1 MRTFYYLALLA
12 STILLLPSM
21 SQAQSEVQ
29 WEGRWEIIS
38 SRVSFCNIHVVKEM
52 KANQSKPTAI
62 LEGLINGEPFRI
74 NCTIEEIPE
83 RRSIVFHE
91 APDANG
97 NYVYEQ
103 GEPLLLIIV
112 TKTENPLM
120 ATPVWMQLDITEK
133 RTNKDCLVRRI
144 PTPRYKGIYKFEQDG
159 VETALNIG
167 RVDNDNKF
175 ESTIARAGEKTSC
188 ACELQA
194 RHLAVCYPEN
204 GKGAFYLDF
213 NNEGVKVVKNYEQ
226 NIYEPSKGA
235 SEDSELVW
243 NATLKK

>member
-1 MRTFYYLALLA
+1 MKTFYNLVLIIAATLSIPLVG
-12 STILLLPSM
+12 
-21 SQAQSEVQ
+21 QAQNNIQ

-38 SRVSFCNIHVVKEM
+38 SSSSFCNIHIVKDM
-52 KANQSKPTAI
+52 KSNQSQPSAI

-91 APDANG
+91 VPSADGEYKYNKD
-97 NYVYEQ
+97 
-103 GEPLLLIIV
+103 EPLFLVIV

-133 RTNKDCLVRRI
+133 RTNKNCFVRRI
-144 PTPRYKGIYKFEQDG
+144 PVPNYKGIYKFQQDG

-167 RVDNDNKF
+167 RVSKNKF
-175 ESTIARAGEKTSC
+175 KSSIATADQETKC

-194 RHLAVCYPEN
+194 RHLAVCYPED
-204 GKGAFYLDF
+204 GRGAFYLDF
-213 NNEGVKVVKNYEQ
+213 NNEGVKVVKSYDQ
-226 NIYEPSKGA
+226 NIYKPGQGA
-235 SEDSELVW
+235 NEDSELVW

>member
-1 MRTFYYLALLA
+1 MRTIYHLVQIIAA
-12 STILLLPSM
+12 TLLLSV
-21 SQAQSEVQ
+21 SVSAQGNVQ

-38 SRVSFCNIHVVKEM
+38 SRSSFCNIHIVKEM
-52 KANQSKPTAI
+52 KSNAQPSAI

-91 APDANG
+91 APGADG
-97 NYVYEQ
+97 NYQFEK
-103 GEPLLLIIV
+103 GEPLLLVIV

-144 PTPRYKGIYKFEQDG
+144 PTPNYKGIYKFQQDG

-167 RVDNDNKF
+167 RVSKNKFKSSIASADNKT
-175 ESTIARAGEKTSC
+175 ECE
-188 ACELQA
+188 CELQA
-194 RHLAVCYPEN
+194 RHLAVCYPED
-204 GKGAFYLDF
+204 GRGAFYLDF
-213 NNEGVKVVKNYEQ
+213 NSEGVKVVKSYDQ
-226 NIYEPSKGA
+226 NIYKPGEGA
-235 SEDSELVW
+235 REDSELVW

>member
-1 MRTFYYLALLA
+1 MRTFYNLVLLLA
-12 STILLLPSM
+12 FIAATPLLTN
-21 SQAQSEVQ
+21 AQDIQ

-38 SRVSFCNIHVVKEM
+38 SRSSFCNIHVVKEM
-52 KANQSKPTAI
+52 KANQSQPTAI

-74 NCTIEEIPE
+74 NCTVEEIPE

-91 APDANG
+91 APGADG
-97 NYVYEQ
+97 SYQFEK
-103 GEPLLLIIV
+103 GEALLLIIV

-133 RTNKDCLVRRI
+133 RTNKDCLVRRV
-144 PTPRYKGIYKFEQDG
+144 PVPRYKGIYKFEQDG

-167 RVDNDNKF
+167 RVDGKNKF
-175 ESTIARAGEKTSC
+175 SSTIAKADQKVACE
-188 ACELQA
+188 CELQA
-194 RHLAVCYPEN
+194 RHLAVCYPED

-213 NNEGVKVVKNYEQ
+213 NNEGVKVVKSYDQ
-226 NIYEPSKGA
+226 NIYQPGDSA
-235 SEDSELVW
+235 NEDSELVW

>member
-1 MRTFYYLALLA
+1 MRTFYHLALLA
-12 STILLLPSM
+12 SAILFLPLLG
-21 SQAQSEVQ
+21 QAQNDVQ

-38 SRVSFCNIHVVKEM
+38 SRSSFCNIHVVKEM
-52 KANQSKPTAI
+52 KANQSKPSAI

-74 NCTIEEIPE
+74 NCTVEEIPE

-97 NYVYEQ
+97 DYQYDQ

-167 RVDNDNKF
+167 RVGSNNKF
-175 ESTIARAGEKTSC
+175 NSTIATTGQELSC
-188 ACELQA
+188 ECELQA
-194 RHLAVCYPEN
+194 RHLAVCYPDN

-213 NNEGVKVVKNYEQ
+213 NSEGVKVVKSYEQ
-226 NIYEPSKGA
+226 NIYKPGQGA
-235 SEDSELVW
+235 AEDSELVW
-243 NATLKK
+243 NTTLKK